1 MVAGWYATCAAK
13 RSDKMAPLQLRNAD
27 WYHILVKTAAFW
39 HPKRPVGWKWKAAI
53 RKLTEP
59 RAELQECVTCLCNFE
74 ACSLRL
80 AIKIRCH
87 MWRGHFRLTQVW
99 VVACWEA
106 SILRPQY
113 SQWAGA
119 ISKTSSLH
127 SLHGLR
133 SSSTEVRDG
142 HVHGCVQVWL
152 GCSLELMNWINES
165 L

>member
-1 MVAGWYATCAAK
+1 VLQKGAK
-13 RSDKMAPLQLRNAD
+13 IAPLQLRNAD

-87 MWRGHFRLTQVW
+87 MWRGHVDWLKYESWHVGKHLSFAPNTVSEPEQYLRHPACTACTACAHQALRFVM
-99 VVACWEA
+99 VMFMVAFKFDLAAAW
-106 SILRPQY
+106 S
-113 SQWAGA
+113 WW
-119 ISKTSSLH
+119 
-127 SLHGLR
+127 
-133 SSSTEVRDG
+133 TE
-142 HVHGCVQVWL
+142 
-152 GCSLELMNWINES
+152 
-165 L
+165 